1 MSGYSVVIL
10 ICSMGLSHADCQPDT
25 ALDVVRGPEVDN
37 PVMCA
42 FNAQTMMAR
51 TDLVQGGAQYLKVVC
66 ARSKSADQWKAEI
79 EARKAAA
86 NPNLRPS
93 LTRDGTRFTYFAGA
107 EPIAESS
114 SPNIKNRSHT
124 ITAFVDQPGDGVLV
138 AAGGVMGGYALFV
151 KDRMPTYE
159 YNWFG
164 QNRYRVTSSEP
175 LPPGKSTIRVEF
187 KYDGGGLAKGGNVAM
202 FVNDKKVAEGRVEK
216 TISGRFYAEETFDT
230 GLDTG
235 SPVSDL
241 YTSPFNFT
249 GAINRVEVTLE
260 AEE

>member
-1 MSGYSVVIL
+1 MPSYSIVIL
-10 ICSMGLSHADCQPDT
+10 ICSTALSPSDCQPDT

-37 PVMCA
+37 SVMCA
-42 FNAQTMMAR
+42 LNAQTMMAR
-51 TDLVQGGAQYLKVVC
+51 TDLVRGGAQYLKVVC

-79 EARKAAA
+79 DARKAAA
-86 NPNLRPS
+86 NPNPRPS
-93 LTRDGTRFTYFAGA
+93 STGEGTRFTYFGGT

-124 ITAFVDQPGDGVLV
+124 ITAFLDQPGDGVLV

-175 LPPGKSTIRVEF
+175 LPPGKSRIRVEF
-187 KYDGGGLAKGGNVAM
+187 NYDGGGLAKGGNVAM
-202 FVNDKKVAEGRVEK
+202 FVNDKKVAEGRVEV
-216 TISGRFYAEETFDT
+216 TMSARFPSDEAFDV

-235 SPVSDL
+235 SAVSDQ
-241 YTSPFNFT
+241 YASPFRFT
-249 GAINRVEVTLE
+249 GKISKVEVAAGPE
-260 AEE
+260 Q

>member
-1 MSGYSVVIL
+1 MEGR
-10 ICSMGLSHADCQPDT
+10 D
-25 ALDVVRGPEVDN
+25 R
-37 PVMCA
+37 
-42 FNAQTMMAR
+42 
-51 TDLVQGGAQYLKVVC
+51 GAQGRRESY
-66 ARSKSADQWKAEI
+66 
-79 EARKAAA
+79 
-86 NPNLRPS
+86 LRPS
-93 LTRDGTRFTYFAGA
+93 LTGDGTRFTYFAGA
-107 EPIAESS
+107 EPITESS

-124 ITAFVDQPGDGVLV
+124 IAVFVDQPGDGVLV
-138 AAGGVMGGYALFV
+138 AAGGVMGGYAPFV

-159 YNWFG
+159 YNWLG

-187 KYDGGGLAKGGNVAM
+187 KHDGGGLAKGGNVAM

-216 TISGRFYAEETFDT
+216 TIFGRFSAEETFDT

-241 YTSPFNFT
+241 YASPFNLT
-249 GAINRVEVTLE
+249 GAINRVEVTAE